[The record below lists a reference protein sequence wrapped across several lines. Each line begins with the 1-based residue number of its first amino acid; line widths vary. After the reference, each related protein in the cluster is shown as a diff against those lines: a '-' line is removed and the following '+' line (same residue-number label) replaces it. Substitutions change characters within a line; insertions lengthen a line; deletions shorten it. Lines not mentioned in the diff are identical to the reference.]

1 MMAKR
6 RSEILVDILKSEGM
20 RYTAQRQAVWDDIR
34 DQKHT
39 EHRDAEEIYNHI
51 RSKGI
56 KVSRATVYRTIDVL
70 VKNRLI
76 RKMDLGDGRSLFEP
90 STNDIYDDRHDHM
103 ICTESG
109 KIIEFYDQE
118 LDFLQEKIAQK
129 HGYTVVRR
137 VHQLFV
143 KPVK

>member
-1 MMAKR
+1 MI
-6 RSEILVDILKSEGM
+6 SLSVINIG
-20 RYTAQRQAVWDDIR
+20 
-34 DQKHT
+34 
-39 EHRDAEEIYNHI
+39 
-51 RSKGI
+51 
-56 KVSRATVYRTIDVL
+56 YRLLDH
-70 VKNRLI
+70 KNRLI

-143 KPVK
+143 KPAK

>member
-1 MMAKR
+1 MAKR
-6 RSEILVDILKSEGM
+6 RSKILVDILKSEGM

-90 STNDIYDDRHDHM
+90 STNYIYDDRHDHM

>member
-1 MMAKR
+1 MPNR